1 LHQAEVS
8 IRDDI
13 HNLTIYRVAPR
24 VIDIKRDIK
33 YAFWHGFINEY
44 IYKELQEK
52 LQEKHNSL
60 FEQTY

>member
-1 LHQAEVS
+1 MHQAEVS

-24 VIDIKRDIK
+24 VIEIKRDIK
-33 YAFWHGFINEY
+33 YAFWHGFISVY
-44 IYKELQEK
+44 IYNELNEK
-52 LQEKHNSL
+52 LEEKRNSL